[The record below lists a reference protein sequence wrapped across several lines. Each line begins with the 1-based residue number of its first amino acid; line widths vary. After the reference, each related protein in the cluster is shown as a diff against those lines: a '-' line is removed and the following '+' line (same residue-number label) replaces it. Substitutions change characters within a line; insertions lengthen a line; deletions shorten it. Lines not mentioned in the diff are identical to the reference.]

1 MNESC
6 TSRLLGA
13 AAVSHSEC
21 VMRAERLWE
30 AARTGLGR
38 SPPAGVCRLTDSSA
52 LVYHTAAAAAATGR
66 ECWAGRST
74 PCLSTKAL
82 VSLSSQFRKIIV
94 IATVILIAR
103 VNWPWFPLS
112 PQQTVFTQQWL
123 NEWKTIWTCT
133 GTNEQNRINYNKFT
147 IPLNIS
153 ILYPHFRPV

>member
-52 LVYHTAAAAAATGR
+52 LVYHTAAAAAAMGR
-66 ECWAGRST
+66 EC
-74 PCLSTKAL
+74 
-82 VSLSSQFRKIIV
+82 
-94 IATVILIAR
+94 
-103 VNWPWFPLS
+103 
-112 PQQTVFTQQWL
+112 
-123 NEWKTIWTCT
+123 
-133 GTNEQNRINYNKFT
+133 
-147 IPLNIS
+147 
-153 ILYPHFRPV
+153 